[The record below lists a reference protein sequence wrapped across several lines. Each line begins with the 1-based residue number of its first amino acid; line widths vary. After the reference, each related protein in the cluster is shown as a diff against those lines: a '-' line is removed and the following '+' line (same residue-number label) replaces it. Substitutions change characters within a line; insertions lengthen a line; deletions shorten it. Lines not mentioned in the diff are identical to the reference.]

1 MIRILI
7 VHETPLICNVLAAL
21 LTDETDIEVTGCA
34 SSPKEAINRIEAC
47 DIALVST
54 NLPDNAALQLAQTA
68 AEIHPSAKILVMGL
82 AESEA
87 EIIQYV
93 EAGASGYILKE
104 DSVEEMLRQIRAIYE
119 GEALVTPEIA
129 SALINRVGELSQ
141 LFSEAGQISGSAGL
155 TPREREV
162 LQLIGQ
168 KLTNQEIADRLVIEV
183 GTVKNHVHS
192 ILEKLNVSSRHDAAA
207 YWTIIAEGQG
217 L

>member
-21 LTDETDIEVTGCA
+21 FTDEADIEVVGCA
-34 SSPKEAINRIEAC
+34 SSLNDALDHIGAC
-47 DIALVST
+47 EIALVST
-54 NLPDNAALQLAQTA
+54 NLPDNAALQIAQTA
-68 AEIHPSAKILVMGL
+68 AEIHPSTKILVMGL

-104 DSVEEMLRQIRAIYE
+104 DSVEEMLRQIRAIYA
-119 GEALVTPEIA
+119 GEALVSPEIA
-129 SALINRVGELSQ
+129 SALIDRVGELSQ
-141 LFSEAGQISGSAGL
+141 LFAEAGQISASAGL

-207 YWTIIAEGQG
+207 YWTIIAESQG